1 MVRVRAAG
9 ETDMIDNDRGR
20 WCTQVRG
27 LLSVCLTSKLIA
39 IFMVH
44 LSHPFVVANDIQSSL
59 SYTIS
64 LNIKLFHA
72 MALPLVMNNIF
83 RHTLLIS
90 QRFVIRSYCQGR
102 LAAAAAVT
110 APATVAVAAFAFYGK
125 HFFLEQQLNNPQN
138 MSIRSNIYTYYH
150 LANYEKYMYSL
161 I

>member
-1 MVRVRAAG
+1 
-9 ETDMIDNDRGR
+9 
-20 WCTQVRG
+20 
-27 LLSVCLTSKLIA
+27 
-39 IFMVH
+39 
-44 LSHPFVVANDIQSSL
+44 
-59 SYTIS
+59 
-64 LNIKLFHA
+64 

-102 LAAAAAVT
+102 LAAAAVT
-110 APATVAVAAFAFYGK
+110 APAIVAVAAFAFYGK

-150 LANYEKYMYSL
+150 LANYEKYLYSL

>member
-1 MVRVRAAG
+1 
-9 ETDMIDNDRGR
+9 
-20 WCTQVRG
+20 
-27 LLSVCLTSKLIA
+27 
-39 IFMVH
+39 
-44 LSHPFVVANDIQSSL
+44 
-59 SYTIS
+59 
-64 LNIKLFHA
+64 

-125 HFFLEQQLNNPQN
+125 HSFLEQQLNNPQN
-138 MSIRSNIYTYYH
+138 TSIRSNIYTYYH
-150 LANYEKYMYSL
+150 LANYEKYLYSL